1 MTEFSHK
8 QSTQLELSGPAVAGD
23 LHAYPGSVELFGQG
37 AHPADV
43 YLVNSGIVKLTR
55 SEANGQAIL
64 LDLRFAGAL
73 LGAAAVISAK
83 PHPFTAITV
92 TRCAL
97 TRWSSQKFR
106 SLLATD
112 TKLADRVREVL
123 SDEVLEH
130 VARISQLTC
139 LPARERLEQLL
150 WQFSAR
156 LGHDD
161 LSRRPESRP
170 RLQLPL
176 KHYEVAHLLS
186 ITPTYLCRLLN
197 TLEKENV
204 ITRTKGWIII
214 TEPSKLWHMQAY

>member
-1 MTEFSHK
+1 MTEVSHK
-8 QSTQLELSGPAVAGD
+8 RSTQLELSGAALAGD
-23 LHAYPGSVELFGQG
+23 LHAYPEYVELFGQG
-37 AHPADV
+37 ADPADV
-43 YLVNSGIVKLTR
+43 YLVNSGIIKLTR

-64 LDLRFAGAL
+64 VDLRFAGAL
-73 LGAAAVISAK
+73 LGAAAVISEK
-83 PHPFTAITV
+83 PHPFAAITV

-97 TRWSSQKFR
+97 TRWSSQKFQ

-161 LSRRPESRP
+161 LYRRSESRP

-204 ITRTKGWIII
+204 ITRTKGWIVI
-214 TEPSKLWHMQAY
+214 TEPSKLWHMQAS